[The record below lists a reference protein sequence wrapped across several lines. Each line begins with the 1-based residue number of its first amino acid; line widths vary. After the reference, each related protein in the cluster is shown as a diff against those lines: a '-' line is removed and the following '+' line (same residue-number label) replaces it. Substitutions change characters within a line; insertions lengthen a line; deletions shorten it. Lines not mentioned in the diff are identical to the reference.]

1 MNVPGPENELPGFQA
16 NPNEFGK
23 CGSCGRLLTSKKEA
37 EMKLCSDCQK
47 RHKDKGI
54 EYDEAE

>member
-1 MNVPGPENELPGFQA
+1 MPGPENELPGFQA

-23 CGSCGRLLTSKKEA
+23 CGSCGRLLTGKKEA